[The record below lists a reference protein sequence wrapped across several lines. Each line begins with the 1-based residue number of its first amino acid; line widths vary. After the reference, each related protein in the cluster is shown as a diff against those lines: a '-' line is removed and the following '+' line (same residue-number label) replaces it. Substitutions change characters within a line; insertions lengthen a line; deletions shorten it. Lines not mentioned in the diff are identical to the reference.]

1 MLSEEESLSRKKIRS
16 EEEKVEYLRKRIK
29 RIRRSGIIYYV
40 LSIVGLVGLAI
51 GFIGWTFDVIIMGVA
66 LFVVGLV
73 MGFYSNKRKNDL
85 MEQLGKMG
93 YKEKE

>member
-1 MLSEEESLSRKKIRS
+1 LGLSEKAKLKYLRKKI
-16 EEEKVEYLRKRIK
+16 KRIK
-29 RIRRSGIIYYV
+29 RTGIIYNV
-40 LSIVGLVGLAI
+40 LSIVGLAGFLI
-51 GFIGWTFDVIIMGVA
+51 GFIGWAFDLIIMGVA

-85 MEQLGKMG
+85 MKQLRKMG